1 MQEKTE
7 GNNSKTAFVK
17 EMCFKLLILLK
28 MLLQSAHLLR
38 LTYEIIW
45 FLIRK
50 ILYFSPPRSLPLN
63 VWSGSLG
70 FNSGFA
76 TIFVSLLEIHNFL
89 LPLLPTAFIKQM

>member
-17 EMCFKLLILLK
+17 EMRFKLLTLLK
-28 MLLQSAHLLR
+28 TLLQGAHLLR

-50 ILYFSPPRSLPLN
+50 ILYFFPSSFTPTECVIRKF
-63 VWSGSLG
+63 G
-70 FNSGFA
+70 F
-76 TIFVSLLEIHNFL
+76 
-89 LPLLPTAFIKQM
+89 

>member
-17 EMCFKLLILLK
+17 EMCFKLLTLLK

-38 LTYEIIW
+38 LAYEIIW

-50 ILYFSPPRSLPLN
+50 ILYF
-63 VWSGSLG
+63 
-70 FNSGFA
+70 
-76 TIFVSLLEIHNFL
+76 FL
-89 LPLLPTAFIKQM
+89 SSFLPTEFVIRKFGF